1 MSNSQCLKKEDRG
14 FTLIEL
20 LIVIAIIAIL
30 ALIAIPNF
38 LEAQTRSKVARVM
51 ADMRSMAVAVE
62 AYYVDYNAP
71 PFGYGRNPANTQI
84 SRGWIE
90 DFIMLTTPVAYITSL
105 NYRDPFWRPNT
116 EYGGTA
122 ETAGFVNI
130 QAMQEGWDSKEGK
143 HPASYGHFA
152 KWVVVSNGP
161 NYCLDSWITPTDTD
175 PYIGNY
181 GNATCWQYQSRYTP
195 WKYDPTNGTVSAG
208 DIFRFQ
214 GN

>member
-1 MSNSQCLKKEDRG
+1 MSTQQCPKRNKHG

-51 ADMRSMAVAVE
+51 ADMRSMATAVE

-71 PFGYGRNPANTQI
+71 PFGYGRNPTATQI
-84 SRGWIE
+84 SRGWIA

-105 NYRDPFWRPNT
+105 NIRDPFWRPND
-116 EYGGTA
+116 EYGGNA
-122 ETAGFVNI
+122 ETVGFVNI
-130 QAMQEGWDSKEGK
+130 QALQQKWDMENNVSNTV
-143 HPASYGHFA
+143 GHFA
-152 KWVVVSNGP
+152 NWVIVSNGP
-161 NYCLDSWITPTDTD
+161 NFCLDSYRTTGDTPW
-175 PYIGNY
+175 IGNY
-181 GNATCWQYQSRYTP
+181 SNVKCTQYESRYIT